1 MVVDSANAD
10 RVEALLADLGRYPGL
25 LVAFSAGVDSAFLLA
40 AALRALPADR
50 VLAVTAVSPS
60 LPAAELVYARDFAA
74 LVGAGHREAP
84 TDEMQREGYRQNS
97 TSRCYFCKAE
107 LLDVVTEYLGDLP
120 AGSRVAT
127 GTNAD
132 DQVAGFRP
140 GIRAAAERGA
150 VTPLADAGLDKATIR
165 ATARAWGLP
174 VWDKPQAAC
183 LSSRVAY
190 GIEISPTRLARVEA
204 AEIAV
209 RSSLQA
215 SRVGSVNIRVRDL
228 GDSARIEVDRD
239 LVEQPGPWQEA
250 VVAAVRSAGFR
261 EAHIDPQGF
270 RSGSMNEGRTPSG
283 RTGR

>member
-1 MVVDSANAD
+1 M
-10 RVEALLADLGRYPGL
+10 
-25 LVAFSAGVDSAFLLA
+25 
-40 AALRALPADR
+40 
-50 VLAVTAVSPS
+50 LAVTAVSPS
-60 LPAAELVYARDFAA
+60 LPAAELAYARDFAA
-74 LVGAGHREAP
+74 RIGARHLEAP
-84 TDEMQREGYRQNS
+84 TNEMQREGYRQNS

-107 LLDVVTEYLGDLP
+107 LLDVVTEHLGALP

-132 DQVAGFRP
+132 DLVAGFRP

-190 GIEISPTRLARVEA
+190 GIQISPTRLARVEA

-209 RSSLQA
+209 RSSLADAQVA
-215 SRVGSVNIRVRDL
+215 SVNIRVRDL

-239 LVEQPGPWQEA
+239 LLEQPGPWQES
-250 VVAAVRSAGFR
+250 VVAAVRSTGFQ
-261 EAHIDPQGF
+261 EAHIDPAGIPVRF
-270 RSGSMNEGRTPSG
+270 DE
-283 RTGR
+283 

>member
-1 MVVDSANAD
+1 MSVLEANAD
-10 RVEALLADLGRYPGL
+10 RVSALRDDLSGYPGL
-25 LVAFSAGVDSAFLLA
+25 LIAFSAGVDSGFLLA
-40 AALRALPADR
+40 AALRALPAGR

-60 LPAAELVYARDFAA
+60 LPAAELAHARDFAA
-74 LVGAGHREAP
+74 LVGARHREAR
-84 TDEMQREGYRQNS
+84 TDEMQREGYRQNG
-97 TSRCYFCKAE
+97 TSRCYFCKSE

-132 DQVAGFRP
+132 DLVAGFRP

-165 ATARAWGLP
+165 ATARLWGLP

-215 SRVGSVNIRVRDL
+215 SRVESVNIRVRDL

-239 LVEQPGPWQEA
+239 LVERPGPWQDA
-250 VVAAVRSAGFR
+250 VVAAVRSTGFR
-261 EAHIDPQGF
+261 DAQIDPRGF
-270 RSGSMNEGRTPSG
+270 RSGSMNEGRTPPG
-283 RTGR
+283 